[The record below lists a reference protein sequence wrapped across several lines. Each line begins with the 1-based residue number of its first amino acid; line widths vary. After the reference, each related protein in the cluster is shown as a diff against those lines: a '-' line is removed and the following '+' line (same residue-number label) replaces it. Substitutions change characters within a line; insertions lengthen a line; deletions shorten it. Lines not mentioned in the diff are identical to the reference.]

1 MTPVTEPTTAT
12 AAAAREA
19 DPDPGAADLP
29 ADSASGGEAG
39 PPMAPARP
47 VTDQPWGR
55 ILRFGGVGALVQVFI
70 ALSGMPVG
78 LDGRTIVEPILSL
91 GYLSL
96 VWLPLILG
104 YRVGHQPVLE
114 GMPATAKGGREVAAG
129 ALTGAAAAAGI
140 SLLVALLANFDL
152 RDPLVNWSPQ
162 LAEVCGFGRG
172 AWFGAAI
179 WLVIG
184 AAVGAAGGALHLLG
198 GPVRRAVIAAAASV
212 AAAAV
217 LETIL
222 TDLLGGLGL
231 EAATDWFY
239 APRGGVSWPGAAVLA
254 AAAAGLAAAEGG
266 RGRVGRARSG
276 LRALEGP
283 ARTRANAALMLAVGL
298 AAVVLPL
305 LVGKITNELLANVGL
320 FVLLALGLNIVVGL
334 AGILDL
340 GYVAFYAVGGYTVA
354 VLTAAASPRIAPE
367 LPWFAALLVA
377 MVMAGLVGLFIGAP
391 VIRMRGDY
399 LAIVTLGFGE
409 IIRLLFLSDWL
420 SGWFG
425 GAQGITNIP
434 GVEVFGLA
442 TVKGTDPRS
451 VLYLVMVFC
460 ALAVYASW
468 RLERSRLGRA
478 WVAIREDETVAEA
491 MGVNTVSAK
500 LMAFVVGAVLAS
512 FSGAIFSAKVGSIF
526 PSSFL
531 ILISIII
538 LVIVI
543 FGGMGSVAGVI
554 AGAVVLIGVLGGP
567 RQPGLL
573 QELSEYKLLVYGA
586 LLVWIML
593 KRPQGL
599 IPNVRRSRELRPEE
613 VLQDAWLQAVQAPA
627 RSDGEGGRVDGD
639 SIDED
644 GDDGEGTDEEE
655 EGDGDEDGNGGE
667 GEGDEGG
674 GEGTDDGD
682 DGEGGPSGG
691 ADGFDGL
698 TRRRRARRA
707 AAAADS
713 PLLQTRG
720 LGVSFGGLQALADL
734 DFEVAEGEIVSVIGP
749 NGAGKT
755 TLFNLI
761 SGMVAPTAGDIRFD
775 GASLLGL
782 DPNQVADRGI
792 ARTFQNVRLFDN
804 MTVLE
809 NVMVAQHCRTRQGP
823 VSALLRTKN
832 FRQEEAEIQTY
843 GQFVLK
849 FFGARLIGYRQD
861 QPASTLSYANRR
873 RLEIARAM
881 ATMPRLILLDE
892 PVAGMNPVE
901 SARLTEQI
909 GLLRSDW
916 GFTVVLIEHDMNVV
930 RDVSDRVVVLDHGE
944 AIAQGSYQEVST
956 DPAVIEAYLGRK
968 AEAP

>member
-1 MTPVTEPTTAT
+1 MTPVTEPTTTTTTT

-19 DPDPGAADLP
+19 DPDGGAADLS

-39 PPMAPARP
+39 PPTAPARP

-114 GMPATAKGGREVAAG
+114 GMAATAKGGREVAAG
-129 ALTGAAAAAGI
+129 ALTGAAAGAGI

-434 GVEVFGLA
+434 GVQVFGLA

-627 RSDGEGGRVDGD
+627 RDDGV
-639 SIDED
+639 D
-644 GDDGEGTDEEE
+644 GDDGEGQGDDEGEDE
-655 EGDGDEDGNGGE
+655 EGDGE
-667 GEGDEGG
+667 GE
-674 GEGTDDGD
+674 DGD
-682 DGEGGPSGG
+682 DDEGDDGVDGAGEGGPSAG

-698 TRRRRARRA
+698 TRRRRARQA
-707 AAAADS
+707 AAPADS